1 MSEILTVFINLNF
14 FLASEVEWTMN
25 DLLQLKKPLTSGG
38 LKTTPVTQTADLD
51 SKKSSINH
59 HKRPSI
65 SYEISSKRA
74 KCHDNGTLKSTPQLL
89 QQLITTTSSGVNS
102 SKARPRVQI
111 QSIKSEPIRYTP
123 TTSQLLSQQK
133 QQSQPQQASNSVLM
147 NLLVSGCDVS
157 AGYYTTCL
165 PRPKVAKA

>member
-1 MSEILTVFINLNF
+1 
-14 FLASEVEWTMN
+14 MN
-25 DLLQLKKPLTSGG
+25 DLLQLKKPLTSG
-38 LKTTPVTQTADLD
+38 TPVTQTADLE
-51 SKKSSINH
+51 SKKSINH

-74 KCHDNGTLKSTPQLL
+74 KCQHDNGTLKSTPQLL
-89 QQLITTTSSGVNS
+89 QQLITTSSGVNS
-102 SKARPRVQI
+102 SKARQRVQM
-111 QSIKSEPIRYTP
+111 QSIKSEPIRYIQP
-123 TTSQLLSQQK
+123 TSQSLLQQNK
-133 QQSQPQQASNSVLM
+133 QSQPQQASSNSVLM